1 MGFMDLLNAG
11 VTKLNEKGA
20 EMQEYKVET
29 EYWSD
34 RDLASRIRYSSG
46 LKKMAYMSAAK
57 DRGMSMEDVKSYWR

>member
-20 EMQEYKVET
+20 EMQEYKAET
-29 EYWSD
+29 ERWNDSY
-34 RDLASRIRYSSG
+34 LASQIRYSSG

-57 DRGMSMEDVKSYWR
+57 DRGMSMEEVKSYWR